1 MMDKNTTAHLLAA
14 CAGYY
19 NSRDHLALD
28 EARQVAAVRALNSY
42 GVLSISAMASVVG
55 CSEYRVGQA
64 LKGLPR
70 PRARGKLNPEHL
82 PWLAYMQDGEIR
94 KNWLDCMVREGTSI
108 STIVDLT
115 GISRS
120 TLVRHVEGE
129 A

>member
-1 MMDKNTTAHLLAA
+1 MMNKNTIAHLLAA

-19 NSRDHLALD
+19 NGRAHLALD

-42 GVLSISAMASVVG
+42 GVLSVAAMASVVG

-64 LKGLPR
+64 LSGLPR

-82 PWLAYMQDGEIR
+82 PWLAYMQDGEVR
-94 KNWLDCMVREGTSI
+94 DNWLECMLREGTSI
-108 STIVDLT
+108 STIADLT

-120 TLVRHVEGE
+120 TLVRHSGGE
-129 A
+129 E